1 MAFQAF
7 SCEPF
12 DDGKSYLR
20 ADYSVQCYGADHAR
34 SKRLAWVGIVCYPI
48 GVLVLY
54 AVLLRQLD
62 ERLEPQR
69 TVKVHVQV
77 GLWDGAQELV
87 RETRVRA
94 VLGG

>member
-1 MAFQAF
+1 MVSSMAFQAF

-54 AVLLRQLD
+54 AVLLLKVTN
-62 ERLEPQR
+62 PQFES
-69 TVKVHVQV
+69 TTLSPTLSLSLSLSLTSSMPCC
-77 GLWDGAQELV
+77 G
-87 RETRVRA
+87 
-94 VLGG
+94 